1 MERKHWI
8 LLSISILTLLAVLL
22 WPARKIEKSMPTSSE
37 IVGMLQAQS
46 QIASTEVTI
55 RKMGIYDS
63 ETQLV
68 TLNPANWKL
77 GKRLCVIPVDITI
90 RYGINLDELSEKDI
104 RLIGKDSV
112 EIRLPK
118 AKIIDKSFVPYTNKD
133 EIVTISTGLRDNVG
147 ETTIQKIKTM
157 AFEEVI
163 KQDKDIQKQLSEQ
176 LTHNTETVFTSILTA
191 VGLHPVFIY

>member
-1 MERKHWI
+1 MNRKHWI
-8 LLSISILTLLAVLL
+8 LLAVSILTLLAVIC
-22 WPARKIEKSMPTSSE
+22 WPAKKIDKKLPTASE
-37 IVGMLQAQS
+37 IVGMLQEQS
-46 QIASTEVTI
+46 QLASTEVTI
-55 RKMGIYDS
+55 RKMGVYNS

-68 TLNPANWKL
+68 SLNPSKWKL
-77 GKRLCVIPVDITI
+77 GNRLCVIPVDVKI

-104 RLIGKDSV
+104 RIIGNDTV

-133 EIVTISTGLRDNVG
+133 EIVVISTGLRDNVG

-163 KQDKDIQKQLSEQ
+163 KQDKDIQKQLSKQ
-176 LTHNTETVFTSILTA
+176 LTHNTETVFTSMLEAI
-191 VGLHPVFIY
+191 GLHPVFIH

>member
-1 MERKHWI
+1 MNRKHWI
-8 LLSISILTLLAVLL
+8 LLAVSILTLLAVIC
-22 WPARKIEKSMPTSSE
+22 WPAKKIDKKLPTASE
-37 IVGMLQAQS
+37 IVGMLQEQS
-46 QIASTEVTI
+46 QLASTEVTI
-55 RKMGIYDS
+55 RKMGVYNS

-68 TLNPANWKL
+68 SLNPSKWKL
-77 GKRLCVIPVDITI
+77 GNRLCVIPVDVKI

-104 RLIGKDSV
+104 QIIGNDTV

-133 EIVTISTGLRDNVG
+133 EIVVISTGLRDNVG

-163 KQDKDIQKQLSEQ
+163 KQDKDIQKQLSKQ
-176 LTHNTETVFTSILTA
+176 LTHNTETVFTSMLEAI
-191 VGLHPVFIY
+191 GLHPVFIY

>member
-1 MERKHWI
+1 MNRKHWI
-8 LLSISILTLLAVLL
+8 LLAISILTLLAVIC
-22 WPARKIEKSMPTSSE
+22 WPAKKIDKKLPTASE
-37 IVGMLQAQS
+37 IVGMLQEQS
-46 QIASTEVTI
+46 QLASTEVTI
-55 RKMGIYDS
+55 RKMGVYNS

-68 TLNPANWKL
+68 SLNPSKWKL
-77 GKRLCVIPVDITI
+77 GNRLCVIPVDVKI

-104 RLIGKDSV
+104 RIIGNDTV

-133 EIVTISTGLRDNVG
+133 EIVVISTGLRDNVG

-163 KQDKDIQKQLSEQ
+163 KQDKDIQKQLSKQ
-176 LTHNTETVFTSILTA
+176 LTHNTETVFTSMLEAI
-191 VGLHPVFIY
+191 GLHPVFIY

>member
-1 MERKHWI
+1 MNRKHWI
-8 LLSISILTLLAVLL
+8 LLAVSILTLLAVIC
-22 WPARKIEKSMPTSSE
+22 WPAKKIDKKLPTASE
-37 IVGMLQAQS
+37 IVGMLQEQS
-46 QIASTEVTI
+46 QLASTEVTI
-55 RKMGIYDS
+55 RKMGVYNS

-68 TLNPANWKL
+68 SLNPSKWKL
-77 GKRLCVIPVDITI
+77 GNRLCVIPVDVKI

-104 RLIGKDSV
+104 RIIGNDTV

-133 EIVTISTGLRDNVG
+133 EIVVISTGLRDNVG

-163 KQDKDIQKQLSEQ
+163 KQDKDIQKQLSKQ
-176 LTHNTETVFTSILTA
+176 LTHNTETVFTSMLEAI
-191 VGLHPVFIY
+191 GLHPVFIY

>member
-1 MERKHWI
+1 MNRKHWI
-8 LLSISILTLLAVLL
+8 LLAISILALLAVIC
-22 WPARKIEKSMPTSSE
+22 WPARKVEKRTPSASE
-37 IVGMLQAQS
+37 IVGLLQAQS

-68 TLNPANWKL
+68 TLNPSRWKL
-77 GKRLCVIPVDITI
+77 GKRLCVIPVDVTI
-90 RYGINLDELSEKDI
+90 RYGINLDEISEKDI
-104 RLIGKDSV
+104 RIVGKDTV

-163 KQDKDIQKQLSEQ
+163 KQDKDIQKQLAEQ
-176 LTHNTETVFTSILTA
+176 LTHNTEMVFTSILSA
-191 VGLHPVFIY
+191 SGLHPVFIQ

>member
-1 MERKHWI
+1 MNRKHWI
-8 LLSISILTLLAVLL
+8 LLAVSILTLLAVIC
-22 WPARKIEKSMPTSSE
+22 WPAKKIDKKLPTASE
-37 IVGMLQAQS
+37 IVGMLQEQS
-46 QIASTEVTI
+46 QLASTEVTI
-55 RKMGIYDS
+55 RKMGVYNS

-68 TLNPANWKL
+68 TLNPSKWKL
-77 GKRLCVIPVDITI
+77 GNRLCVIPVDVKI

-104 RLIGKDSV
+104 RIIGNDTV

-133 EIVTISTGLRDNVG
+133 EIVVISTGLRDNVG

-163 KQDKDIQKQLSEQ
+163 KQDKDIQKQLSKQ
-176 LTHNTETVFTSILTA
+176 LTHNTETVFTSMLEAI
-191 VGLHPVFIY
+191 GLHPVFIY

>member
-1 MERKHWI
+1 MNRKHWI
-8 LLSISILTLLAVLL
+8 LLAISILALLVVIC
-22 WPARKIEKSMPTSSE
+22 WPARKVVKRTPSASE
-37 IVGMLQAQS
+37 IVGLLQAQS

-68 TLNPANWKL
+68 TLNPSRWKL
-77 GKRLCVIPVDITI
+77 GKRLCVIPVDVTI
-90 RYGINLDELSEKDI
+90 RYGINLDEISEKDI
-104 RLIGKDSV
+104 RIVGKDTV

-163 KQDKDIQKQLSEQ
+163 KQDKDIQKQLAEQ
-176 LTHNTETVFTSILTA
+176 LTHNTEMVFTSILSA
-191 VGLHPVFIY
+191 SSLHPVFIQ

>member
-1 MERKHWI
+1 MNRKHWI
-8 LLSISILTLLAVLL
+8 LLAVSILTLLAVIC
-22 WPARKIEKSMPTSSE
+22 WPAKKIDKKLPTASE
-37 IVGMLQAQS
+37 IVGMLQEQS
-46 QIASTEVTI
+46 QLASTEVTI
-55 RKMGIYDS
+55 RKMGVYNS

-68 TLNPANWKL
+68 SLNPSKWKL
-77 GKRLCVIPVDITI
+77 GNRLCVIPVDVKI

-104 RLIGKDSV
+104 QIIGNDTV

-133 EIVTISTGLRDNVG
+133 EIVVISTGLRDNVG

-163 KQDKDIQKQLSEQ
+163 KQDKDIQKQLSKQ
-176 LTHNTETVFTSILTA
+176 LTHNTETVFTSMLEAI
-191 VGLHPVFIY
+191 GLHPVFIH

>member
-1 MERKHWI
+1 MNRKHWI
-8 LLSISILTLLAVLL
+8 LLAISILALLVVIC
-22 WPARKIEKSMPTSSE
+22 WPARKVEKRRPSASE
-37 IVGMLQAQS
+37 IVGLLQAQS

-68 TLNPANWKL
+68 TLNPSRWKL
-77 GKRLCVIPVDITI
+77 GKRLCVIPVDVTI
-90 RYGINLDELSEKDI
+90 RYGINLDEISEKDI
-104 RLIGKDSV
+104 RIVGKDTV

-163 KQDKDIQKQLSEQ
+163 KQDKDIQKQLAEQ
-176 LTHNTETVFTSILTA
+176 LTHNTEMVFTSILSA
-191 VGLHPVFIY
+191 SGLHPVFIQ